1 MLLQFYLRLAEL
13 IQSKLSHVNAPVAL
27 SKHLLQTKLILTS
40 TYQGKWYTN
49 YFMLIV
55 KKGGFWPIQLV

>member
-1 MLLQFYLRLAEL
+1 MLLQLYLRLAEL
-13 IQSKLSHVNAPVAL
+13 IQPKLSHVNASVAI

-49 YFMLIV
+49 YVMLIV
-55 KKGGFWPIQLV
+55 KKEGFWPIQLV